1 MAIVRMDSLRSKA
14 FGVITNSYTVLGA
27 VLANNWRVF
36 KITNNT
42 NGDMLISLD
51 GTTDNLFVPA
61 NSFTLYDLS
70 TNAANVQDSDGFVM
84 QIGSQFYVKYST
96 APTGPVGG
104 AVYVEGL
111 FTRGV

>member
-1 MAIVRMDSLRSKA
+1 MAIVRMDSIRSKA
-14 FGVITNSYTVLGA
+14 FASITGSYTTLGA
-27 VLANNWRVF
+27 ALSNNWRVF

-42 NGDMLISLD
+42 NGDMFISLD

-70 TNAANVQDSDGFVM
+70 TNAANVQDTDGFVM
-84 QIGSQFYVKYST
+84 QIGSQFYIKYCT
-96 APTGPVGG
+96 APTGPTTG

-111 FTRGV
+111 YTKGV